1 VAAGAGRLR
10 VADGEE
16 GRLTPGAA
24 ADAEVWSRG
33 FLPLRLRSEGSYRL
47 RPAFPGTAV
56 VLGEATYEVLTETEL
71 PEDGLVVYRMRAW
84 PDGEVVRDRV
94 VYGAAF
100 VRAVQAERERA
111 AVRERA
117 RPFRFLLYPIVG
129 LLPEEEQ
136 VRLGERLGLYAV
148 TATLA
153 SGLVEGLLILLLP
166 VLLAR
171 HGAALAIGAVVTSGG
186 FSLLALPAFGR
197 AFSALFLRETGG
209 SAPVVLVFE
218 AMRALGVR
226 AAPHDQ
232 SVVPL
237 TRAAFW
243 ERLARPDV
251 VTTAADGS
259 LLYRGLLPH
268 LTWSGERVLEAGG
281 HYWHATP
288 ERPELHRGRLVY
300 AYRLVPAAEA
310 AAAESA
316 SAPPAATAYA
326 DQVIGGV
333 RREWDDLNRGF
344 AWLTSLL
351 SEELQSR
358 AFDHAGGPAAARSS
372 VYWTAGAGAAAAAY
386 VLSFLPAPPGDPVG
400 PALGALAGLQLVD
413 SVLRLVASRRGRY
426 APSLWRFVI
435 PTDILRPER
444 LAYQAHRDAER
455 QALGERRSGA

>member
-1 VAAGAGRLR
+1 
-10 VADGEE
+10 
-16 GRLTPGAA
+16 
-24 ADAEVWSRG
+24 
-33 FLPLRLRSEGSYRL
+33 
-47 RPAFPGTAV
+47 
-56 VLGEATYEVLTETEL
+56 
-71 PEDGLVVYRMRAW
+71 
-84 PDGEVVRDRV
+84 

-117 RPFRFLLYPIVG
+117 RPVRFLLYPIVG

>member
-71 PEDGLVVYRMRAW
+71 PEDGLVVYRMRTW

-117 RPFRFLLYPIVG
+117 RPFRFLLYPVVG

-148 TATLA
+148 TATLV

-171 HGAALAIGAVVTSGG
+171 HGAALAIGAVATSGG

-209 SAPVVLVFE
+209 SAPVVLVFQ

-226 AAPHDQ
+226 AAPHDR

-259 LLYRGLLPH
+259 LLYRGLLAH
-268 LTWSGERVLEAGG
+268 LTWSGERMLEAGG

-310 AAAESA
+310 AESA
-316 SAPPAATAYA
+316 SSPPPATAYA
-326 DQVIGGV
+326 DAVIGDV
-333 RREWDDLNRGF
+333 RREWDELNRGF

-372 VYWTAGAGAAAAAY
+372 VYWTAGTGAAAAAY
-386 VLSFLPAPPGDPVG
+386 VLSFLPGPPGDPVG
-400 PALGALAGLQLVD
+400 PLFGVLALVQLAD
-413 SVLRLVASRRGRY
+413 SVLRLVASRGGRY
-426 APSLWRFVI
+426 APSVWRFAI
-435 PTDILRPER
+435 PSDLLPPER
-444 LAYQAHRDAER
+444 NAYHAHRDAER

>member
-1 VAAGAGRLR
+1 
-10 VADGEE
+10 
-16 GRLTPGAA
+16 
-24 ADAEVWSRG
+24 
-33 FLPLRLRSEGSYRL
+33 
-47 RPAFPGTAV
+47 
-56 VLGEATYEVLTETEL
+56 
-71 PEDGLVVYRMRAW
+71 
-84 PDGEVVRDRV
+84 
-94 VYGAAF
+94 
-100 VRAVQAERERA
+100 
-111 AVRERA
+111 
-117 RPFRFLLYPIVG
+117 
-129 LLPEEEQ
+129 
-136 VRLGERLGLYAV
+136 
-148 TATLA
+148 
-153 SGLVEGLLILLLP
+153 
-166 VLLAR
+166 
-171 HGAALAIGAVVTSGG
+171 
-186 FSLLALPAFGR
+186 
-197 AFSALFLRETGG
+197 
-209 SAPVVLVFE
+209 VVLVFE

-444 LAYQAHRDAER
+444 LAYHAHRDAER